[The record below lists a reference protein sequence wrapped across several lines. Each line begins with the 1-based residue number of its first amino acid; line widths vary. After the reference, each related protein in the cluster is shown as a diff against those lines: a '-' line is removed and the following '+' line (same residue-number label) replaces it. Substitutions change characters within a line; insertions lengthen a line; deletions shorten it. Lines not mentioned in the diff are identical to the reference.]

1 MLRRRSR
8 SRGSCLGEEV
18 FVVAV
23 HIVVVVVPLVALLV
37 SMVPLSLALT
47 VVIVLLAEWRLELA
61 SELVLESPSEP
72 I

>member
-1 MLRRRSR
+1 M
-8 SRGSCLGEEV
+8 
-18 FVVAV
+18 AV